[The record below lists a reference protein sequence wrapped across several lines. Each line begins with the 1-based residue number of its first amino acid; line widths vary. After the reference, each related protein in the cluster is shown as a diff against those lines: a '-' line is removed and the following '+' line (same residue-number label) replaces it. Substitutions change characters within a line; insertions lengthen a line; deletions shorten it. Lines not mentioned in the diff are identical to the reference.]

1 MKSTTKISRY
11 LSGITQDNLLTDR
24 IIPNLN
30 YSHED
35 DWKRLKR
42 YAY

>member
-11 LSGITQDNLLTDR
+11 LNSMTQENLFTDR
-24 IIPNLN
+24 IIPSLN
-30 YSHED
+30 NSHED
-35 DWKRLKR
+35 AWKRLKR